1 MKHIVRNGIG
11 ATQVC
16 AILSGNAKLFFKF
29 IISIYPPTSNIFQQ
43 LKLSLIVDI
52 IYS

>member
-1 MKHIVRNGIG
+1 MKHILRNGIG

-16 AILSGNAKLFFKF
+16 AILSGKAKLLLKF
-29 IISIYPPTSNIFQQ
+29 ILSVYPPNSNIFQQ
-43 LKLSLIVDI
+43 LKLSLPVDI